1 VKACRPYLGTYVE
14 IRLGEGASD
23 VALSAAFA
31 HIERVRRC
39 MSVFD
44 ADSDVSRIN
53 RLHPGETIEV
63 DPWTHE
69 VLSLACEVHRAS
81 GGLFDCG
88 VAPHLA
94 RWGMLPSAV
103 AAVSAS
109 SIASLEL
116 LAGHRVRTRAPLC
129 IDLGGIAKG
138 YAVDQAVTA
147 LQTAGVKGG
156 VVNAGGDLRVF
167 GEAEEDIW
175 LRDPAE
181 PEQLRHAGT
190 LRDGACATSATYYSR
205 CSVDGDEV
213 SALVDPRTGAAV
225 RTRQSYTVVA
235 PRCAVADA
243 LTKVLAV
250 AGEAGH
256 PCLAAY
262 GAQWVVLSPVPCLT

>member
-1 VKACRPYLGTYVE
+1 MKACRPCLGTYVE

-23 VALSAAFA
+23 AALSTAFA
-31 HIERVRRC
+31 HIERVQRC
-39 MSVFD
+39 MSVFNP
-44 ADSDVSRIN
+44 DSDVSRIN
-53 RLHPGETIEV
+53 RLHPGETIQV

-69 VLSLACEVHRAS
+69 VLTLACEVHRAS

-109 SIASLEL
+109 SIANLEMR
-116 LAGHRVRTRAPLC
+116 AGHRVRSRAPVQ

-156 VVNAGGDLRVF
+156 VVNAGGDLRMF

-181 PEQLRHAGT
+181 PEHLRHAGT

-205 CSVDGDEV
+205 RSVDGHEV
-213 SALVDPRTGAAV
+213 SALVDPRTGTAV
-225 RTRQSYTVVA
+225 NARQSYTVVA

-243 LTKVLAV
+243 LTKVLAL
-250 AGEAGH
+250 ARDPHH
-256 PCLAAY
+256 PCLATY
-262 GAQWVVLSPVPCLT
+262 GAHAVVLSPASCLP

>member
-1 VKACRPYLGTYVE
+1 VKACRPCLGTYVE

-23 VALSAAFA
+23 GALSTAFA
-31 HIERVRRC
+31 HIERVQRC

-44 ADSDVSRIN
+44 PDSDVSRIN
-53 RLHPGETIEV
+53 RLHPGDTIEV

-69 VLSLACEVHRAS
+69 VLVLASEVHRAS

-94 RWGMLPSAV
+94 RWGLLPSAV

-109 SIASLEL
+109 SIASLEMR
-116 LAGHRVRTRAPLC
+116 ADHRVRSHAPVQ

-138 YAVDQAVTA
+138 YAVDRAVAA
-147 LQTAGVKGG
+147 LQAAGVKGG

-181 PEQLRHAGT
+181 PEHLRHAGT
-190 LRDGACATSATYYSR
+190 LRDGACATSAIYYSSR
-205 CSVDGDEV
+205 SVDGNAV

-225 RTRQSYTVVA
+225 CTRESYTVIA

-243 LTKVLAV
+243 LTKVLALSR
-250 AGEAGH
+250 ESHH

-262 GAQWVVLSPVPCLT
+262 GAQAVVLQPAPCLS